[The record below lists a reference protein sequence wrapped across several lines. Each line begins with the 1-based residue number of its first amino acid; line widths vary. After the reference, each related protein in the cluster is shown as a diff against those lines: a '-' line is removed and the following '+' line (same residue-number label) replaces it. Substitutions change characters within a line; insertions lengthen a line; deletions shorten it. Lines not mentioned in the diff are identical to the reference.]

1 MMSEDEQLLG
11 QYTRDRS
18 EAAFGEIV
26 RRHID
31 LVFSAAL
38 RVVGGDSHLAQ
49 DVTQIVFTDLAR
61 KAWGLPAGVVLP
73 GWLHRHTCFTAAKA
87 VRTERRRQARE
98 KTAMEMNTL
107 DDHTGPDWESLAPHL
122 DEGLNELSAA
132 DRDAIVLRF
141 LRQQDFRSVGAALG
155 VSEDTAQ
162 KRVSRALEKLRGV
175 LSRRGIALSSAAI
188 GSLMAAEAVKAA
200 PIGLAVSVTT
210 TSLAAATTAGTG
222 ISLALMKVMAMTKLQ
237 ITLAGA
243 VLVAAVATPL
253 VLQQQTLNR
262 MRTETAQLRQ
272 ENESLQSQSVQIAAL
287 IAENQ
292 RLSNQVAQ
300 VAVAATPRPE
310 ATSEVLRLRNQVT
323 RLQTDA
329 QTKPKSSNS
338 MADMLKSPEMKEMMK
353 STFALMTEKTYA
365 KFFAT
370 ANLSA
375 EQTTALKDLLVNRDL
390 AGMDAG
396 LSAMSGENDPAK
408 RQEQAEQVKN
418 ATAAIDEQIKQLLG
432 PETYTRFQD
441 YDKTQSE
448 RVTIASF
455 KDGSP
460 AGETLNATQEEQLV
474 AAMKEERENFKFAI
488 DMKAQGRATG
498 DYASAFTPEKM
509 QQYSQELD
517 RLNQRY
523 LARAKDILSPEQ
535 LDAFGKF
542 LTKQQQAGFASMQ
555 MGAKL
560 LSPPK

>member
-1 MMSEDEQLLG
+1 
-11 QYTRDRS
+11 
-18 EAAFGEIV
+18 
-26 RRHID
+26 
-31 LVFSAAL
+31 
-38 RVVGGDSHLAQ
+38 
-49 DVTQIVFTDLAR
+49 
-61 KAWGLPAGVVLP
+61 
-73 GWLHRHTCFTAAKA
+73 

-175 LSRRGIALSSAAI
+175 LSRRGIALSAAAI

-200 PIGLAVSVTT
+200 PVGLAVSVTT

-237 ITLAGA
+237 MTIAGV
-243 VLVAAVATPL
+243 VLVAAVTTPL

-262 MRTETAQLRQ
+262 MRDETAQLRQ
-272 ENESLQSQSVQIAAL
+272 ENESLQSQSAQLAAL
-287 IAENQ
+287 ITDNQ

-300 VAVAATPRPE
+300 VAVAAKPRPE
-310 ATSEVLRLRNQVT
+310 QTGELLRLRNQVT

-329 QTKPKSSNS
+329 KANPKSSNS

-365 KFFAT
+365 KFFTT
-370 ANLSA
+370 ANLSP
-375 EQTTALKDLLVNRDL
+375 EQTTALKDLLVNRQL
-390 AGMDAG
+390 AGLDAG
-396 LSAMSGENDPAK
+396 VSMMAGENDPAK

-418 ATAAIDEQIKQLLG
+418 TTAAVDEQIKQLLG
-432 PETYTRFQD
+432 PEAYARFQD
-441 YDKTQSE
+441 YDKTQPE
-448 RVTIASF
+448 RMTIGSF
-455 KDGSP
+455 KDESP
-460 AGETLNATQEEQLV
+460 AGTLSSTQEEQLV

-488 DMKAQGRATG
+488 DMKAQASATG
-498 DYASAFTPEKM
+498 DYAAVFTPEKM
-509 QQYSQELD
+509 QQYGQELD

-523 LARAKDILSPEQ
+523 LARAKDVLSPEQ

-542 LTKQQQAGFASMQ
+542 LTKQQQAGLASMQ
-555 MGAKL
+555 MSVKL
-560 LSPPK
+560 LSPK

>member
-1 MMSEDEQLLG
+1 MSEDEQLLG

-175 LSRRGIALSSAAI
+175 LSRRGIALSAAAI

-200 PIGLAVSVTT
+200 PVGLAVSVTT

-237 ITLAGA
+237 MTIAGV
-243 VLVAAVATPL
+243 VLVAAVTTPL

-262 MRTETAQLRQ
+262 MRDETAQLRQ
-272 ENESLQSQSVQIAAL
+272 ENESLQSQSAQLAAL
-287 IAENQ
+287 ITDNQ

-300 VAVAATPRPE
+300 VAVAAKPRPE
-310 ATSEVLRLRNQVT
+310 QTGELLRLRNQVT

-329 QTKPKSSNS
+329 KANPKSSNS

-365 KFFAT
+365 KFFTT
-370 ANLSA
+370 ANLSP
-375 EQTTALKDLLVNRDL
+375 EQTTALKDLLVNRQL
-390 AGMDAG
+390 AGLDAG
-396 LSAMSGENDPAK
+396 VSMMAGENDPAK

-418 ATAAIDEQIKQLLG
+418 TTAAVDEQIKQLLG
-432 PETYTRFQD
+432 PEAYARFQD
-441 YDKTQSE
+441 YDKTQPE
-448 RVTIASF
+448 RMTIGSF
-455 KDGSP
+455 KDESP
-460 AGETLNATQEEQLV
+460 AGTLSSTQEEQLV

-488 DMKAQGRATG
+488 DMKAQASATG
-498 DYASAFTPEKM
+498 DYAAVFTPEKM
-509 QQYSQELD
+509 QQYGQELD

-523 LARAKDILSPEQ
+523 LARAKDVLSPEQ

-542 LTKQQQAGFASMQ
+542 LTKQQQAGLASMQ
-555 MGAKL
+555 MSVKL
-560 LSPPK
+560 LSPK

>member
-1 MMSEDEQLLG
+1 MSEDEQLLG

-18 EAAFGEIV
+18 EAAFGELV

-49 DVTQIVFTDLAR
+49 DVTQIVFTDLAS

-175 LSRRGIALSSAAI
+175 LSRRGIALSAAAI

-200 PIGLAVSVTT
+200 PVGLAVSVTT

-237 ITLAGA
+237 MTIAGV
-243 VLVAAVATPL
+243 VLVAAVTTPL

-262 MRTETAQLRQ
+262 MRDETAQLRQ
-272 ENESLQSQSVQIAAL
+272 ENESLQSQSAQLAAL
-287 IAENQ
+287 ITDNQ

-300 VAVAATPRPE
+300 VAVAAKPRPE
-310 ATSEVLRLRNQVT
+310 QTGELLRLRNQVT

-329 QTKPKSSNS
+329 KANPKSSNS

-365 KFFAT
+365 KFFTT
-370 ANLSA
+370 ANLSP
-375 EQTTALKDLLVNRDL
+375 EQTTALKDLLVNRQL
-390 AGMDAG
+390 AGLDAG
-396 LSAMSGENDPAK
+396 VSMMAGENDPAK

-418 ATAAIDEQIKQLLG
+418 TTAAVDEQIKQLLG
-432 PETYTRFQD
+432 PEAYARFQD
-441 YDKTQSE
+441 YDKTQPE
-448 RVTIASF
+448 RMTIGSF
-455 KDGSP
+455 KDESP
-460 AGETLNATQEEQLV
+460 AGTLSSTQEEQLV

-488 DMKAQGRATG
+488 DMKAQASATG
-498 DYASAFTPEKM
+498 DYAAVFTPEKM
-509 QQYSQELD
+509 QQYGQELD

-523 LARAKDILSPEQ
+523 LARAKDVLSPEQ

-542 LTKQQQAGFASMQ
+542 LTKQQQAGLASMQ
-555 MGAKL
+555 MSVKL
-560 LSPPK
+560 LSPK

>member
-1 MMSEDEQLLG
+1 MSEDEQLLG

-18 EAAFGEIV
+18 EAAFGELV

-175 LSRRGIALSSAAI
+175 LSRRGIALSAAAI

-200 PIGLAVSVTT
+200 PVGLAVSVTT

-237 ITLAGA
+237 MTIAGV
-243 VLVAAVATPL
+243 VLVAAVTTPL

-262 MRTETAQLRQ
+262 MRDETAQLRQ
-272 ENESLQSQSVQIAAL
+272 ENESLQSQSAQLAAL
-287 IAENQ
+287 ITDNQ

-300 VAVAATPRPE
+300 VAVAAKPRPE
-310 ATSEVLRLRNQVT
+310 QTGELLRLRNQVT

-329 QTKPKSSNS
+329 KANPKSSNS

-365 KFFAT
+365 KFFTT
-370 ANLSA
+370 ANLSP
-375 EQTTALKDLLVNRDL
+375 EQTTALKDLLVNRQL
-390 AGMDAG
+390 AGLDAG
-396 LSAMSGENDPAK
+396 VSMMAGENDPAK

-418 ATAAIDEQIKQLLG
+418 TTAAVDEQIKQLLG
-432 PETYTRFQD
+432 PEAYARFQD
-441 YDKTQSE
+441 YDKTQPE
-448 RVTIASF
+448 RMTIGSF
-455 KDGSP
+455 KDESP
-460 AGETLNATQEEQLV
+460 AGTLSSTQEEQLV

-488 DMKAQGRATG
+488 DMKAQASATG
-498 DYASAFTPEKM
+498 DYAAVFTPEKM
-509 QQYSQELD
+509 QQYGQELD

-523 LARAKDILSPEQ
+523 LARAKDVLSPEQ

-542 LTKQQQAGFASMQ
+542 LTKQQQAGLASMQ
-555 MGAKL
+555 MSVKL
-560 LSPPK
+560 LSPK

>member
-11 QYTRDRS
+11 QYTRERS
-18 EAAFGEIV
+18 EAAFGELV
-26 RRHID
+26 HRHID

-107 DDHTGPDWESLAPHL
+107 DDHTGPDWDSLAPHL

-175 LSRRGIALSSAAI
+175 LSRRGIGLSAAAI

-222 ISLALMKVMAMTKLQ
+222 LSLALMKVMAMTKLQ

-253 VLQQQTLNR
+253 VLQQQSLNR
-262 MRTETAQLRQ
+262 MRDETAQLRQ
-272 ENESLQSQSVQIAAL
+272 ENESLQSQSAQLAAL

-310 ATSEVLRLRNQVT
+310 QTGELLRLRNQVT
-323 RLQTDA
+323 RLRSEA
-329 QTKPKSSNS
+329 QSNTNTSGS
-338 MADMLKSPEMKEMMK
+338 MAEMLKSPEMKEMMK
-353 STFALMTEKTYA
+353 ATFATMADKTYG
-365 KFFAT
+365 KFFTT
-370 ANLSA
+370 AHLSP
-375 EQTTALKDLLVNRDL
+375 EQTSALKELLVSRQL
-390 AGMDAG
+390 AGLDAG
-396 LSAMSGENDPAK
+396 VSVMSGENDPAK
-408 RQEQAEQVKN
+408 RQEQLDQVKS
-418 ATAAIDEQIKQLLG
+418 AQAAVDEQIKQLLG
-432 PETYTRFQD
+432 PETYSQFQD

-448 RVTIASF
+448 RMTISAF
-455 KDGSP
+455 KDQLPPGAGISP
-460 AGETLNATQEEQLV
+460 TQEEQLV
-474 AAMKEERENFKFAI
+474 DAMKQERESFKFTMDLSNTANL
-488 DMKAQGRATG
+488 KGGPA
-498 DYASAFTPEKM
+498 ASFTPEKL
-509 QQYSQELD
+509 QQYQQDLE

-523 LARAKDILSPEQ
+523 VARAKDILSPEQ
-535 LDAFGKF
+535 LDAYGKY
-542 LTKQQQAGFASMQ
+542 LVNQQQLGLASMQ
-555 MGAKL
+555 MSVKFFKAK
-560 LSPPK
+560 